1 MARVANLRVAGSE
14 RGRPWHTTTEGVHCM
29 QHAGGFD
36 LGVGC
41 CRRHLDQPWLSE
53 AVRRESS
60 SAATEAERDEGGDGC

>member
-1 MARVANLRVAGSE
+1 
-14 RGRPWHTTTEGVHCM
+14 M